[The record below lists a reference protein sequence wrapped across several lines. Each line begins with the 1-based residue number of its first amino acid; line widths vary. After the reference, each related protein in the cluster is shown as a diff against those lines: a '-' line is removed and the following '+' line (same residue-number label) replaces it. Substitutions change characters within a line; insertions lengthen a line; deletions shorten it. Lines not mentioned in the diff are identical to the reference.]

1 MDASDV
7 MAALGSV
14 AAGATAGQA
23 RFAVDMRQGE
33 HWVKL
38 AGFPTKGDA
47 KAAVARAI
55 DAGADAT
62 TLRIRRFR
70 IERSPG

>member
-1 MDASDV
+1 
-7 MAALGSV
+7 
-14 AAGATAGQA
+14 
-23 RFAVDMRQGE
+23 MRQGE

-55 DAGADAT
+55 EAGADAT
-62 TLRIRRFR
+62 TLRVRRFR
-70 IERSPG
+70 IERASG

>member
-1 MDASDV
+1 

-14 AAGATAGQA
+14 AAGATAEEA

-47 KAAVARAI
+47 EAAVARAI
-55 DAGADAT
+55 EVGADAT
-62 TLRIRRFR
+62 TLRVRRFR
-70 IERSPG
+70 IERG

>member
-1 MDASDV
+1 

-14 AAGATAGQA
+14 AVGSTAEQA

-55 DAGADAT
+55 EAGADAT
-62 TLRIRRFR
+62 TLRVRRFHM
-70 IERSPG
+70 EHSSG

>member
-7 MAALGSV
+7 MAALGSE
-14 AAGATAGQA
+14 AAGATTGQSG
-23 RFAVDMRQGE
+23 FAVDMRQDD

-38 AGFPTKGDA
+38 AGFRTKGDA
-47 KAAVARAI
+47 RAAVARAV

-62 TLRIRRFR
+62 TLRIRRFHL
-70 IERSPG
+70 ERSSG